1 MYPEGGIDP
10 FNVPKW
16 LKVFRYNS
24 FKFVW
29 GVHGGP
35 NWFRQLDGNSVQIVD
50 KSSKCAEL
58 GVLKLF
64 ETQIRTGPGASRMI
78 LPSKCPARQ
87 ESNRDHSHDVRSNF
101 EHVKYLILR
110 HRLLVVVAI
119 RSGDSI
125 EPSTILDQF
134 IATDP
139 DFQ

>member
-1 MYPEGGIDP
+1 M
-10 FNVPKW
+10 
-16 LKVFRYNS
+16 
-24 FKFVW
+24 W

-110 HRLLVVVAI
+110 HRLLVAVAI